1 VVKGET
7 GEQIRYYPEKVNR
20 PNGDALTGKIP
31 AQDHMRNWIDCVR
44 SRKTPNASVDIGYRS
59 AIAVHMA
66 NLAYRQAQRVTLES
80 ARSITPDFE
89 VSSSQPPPF

>member
-1 VVKGET
+1 MTGESRSARRVADGLGERILGSDGTIEHTWGESDMVKGES
-7 GEQIRYYPEKVNR
+7 G
-20 PNGDALTGKIP
+20 
-31 AQDHMRNWIDCVR
+31 
-44 SRKTPNASVDIGYRS
+44 RKTPNASVDIGYRS

-89 VSSSQPPPF
+89 SYF